1 LEEGMTLSQSQID
14 ELLAQIRQRLVVL
27 EQEIAGKL
35 GEASEEFSAFDR
47 IGDTGDLSSILT
59 ESELD
64 MSEVLRD
71 IEEWRGLRGSVR
83 RIDEGTYGVCVDC
96 GCEIP
101 FERLQANPMAVRC
114 FDCQTRTERREHS
127 QHPTI

>member
-1 LEEGMTLSQSQID
+1 MPLSESQID
-14 ELLAQIRQRLVVL
+14 ELLAWIRQRLSVL

-47 IGDTGDLSSILT
+47 IGDSGDLSSILT

-71 IEEWRGLRGSVR
+71 IEEWRGLRGSMR

-101 FERLQANPMAVRC
+101 FERLQANAMALRC
-114 FDCQTRTERREHS
+114 IDCQMRAERREHVS
-127 QHPTI
+127 RPTL

>member
-1 LEEGMTLSQSQID
+1 MPLSESQID
-14 ELLAQIRQRLVVL
+14 ELLAWIRQRLSVL

-47 IGDTGDLSSILT
+47 IGDSGDLSSILT

-71 IEEWRGLRGSVR
+71 IEEWRGLRGSMR

-101 FERLQANPMAVRC
+101 FERLRANATALRC
-114 FDCQTRTERREHS
+114 IDCQTRAERREHAS
-127 QHPTI
+127 RPTL